1 MPKLTNQQKAWL
13 CLISNFIIMCVVVI
27 MVSVFRDENST
38 YFRYGPSDSL
48 IVISVKINT
57 WTKWWFLILF
67 IGLIKAGDV
76 IVNEIGSPILG
87 FNVYNPDKKVITEF
101 TKNELNVI
109 TNSMWFI
116 NNFKGIL
123 LAVITVTQ
131 FDIALIGVIISETV
145 SIFTVRHL
153 LNGKKFIK
161 DKGNGNAHST
171 DAKLDD
177 DNDDGDGDN
186 VELTDIVI
194 GNDNDDDPLLGV
206 VM

>member
-1 MPKLTNQQKAWL
+1 MSNMSNQRKAWL
-13 CLISNFIIMCVVVI
+13 CLISNFIIMCLVVI
-27 MVSVFRDENST
+27 IVCVFRDDNST

-57 WTKWWFLILF
+57 WTKWSFLIIF
-67 IGLIKAGDV
+67 IALIKAGDV

-109 TNSMWFI
+109 TNCMWFV

-131 FDIALIGVIISETV
+131 FDIAFIGLIISETV
-145 SIFTVRHL
+145 CVFTVRHL
-153 LNGKKFIK
+153 LYDKKFIK
-161 DKGNGNAHST
+161 A
-171 DAKLDD
+171 
-177 DNDDGDGDN
+177 
-186 VELTDIVI
+186 
-194 GNDNDDDPLLGV
+194 GND
-206 VM
+206 